1 MKDYIQSKKKT
12 MSKYFNQDFHDFFK
26 ELAANNTKDWM
37 DENRKRYTKNIKE
50 PFENFIKD
58 LQTEVSK
65 FDEEILVKPND
76 SIFRINRDIR
86 FSKDKAPYK
95 LDRSAIISKHGRKDK
110 QYPGF
115 YISISPQDTY
125 IGGGAYFLENEALQ
139 KVRQE
144 ISYNL
149 KEFDQLV
156 NNKKFKQN
164 FGEIKGE
171 KAKRLAPEFQE
182 DEKVQALIAN
192 KGFYY
197 MKDLDANI
205 IFKDDFLETI
215 VEKYKTAKPFNDFLR
230 RAIYH

>member
-1 MKDYIQSKKKT
+1 MN
-12 MSKYFNQDFHDFFK
+12 KYFTPDFHSFFK
-26 ELAANNTKDWM
+26 ELATNNTKEWM

-50 PFENFIKD
+50 PFEVFVKD
-58 LQTEVSK
+58 LQEAVSA
-65 FDEEILVKPND
+65 FDEEILVKPNNA
-76 SIFRINRDIR
+76 IFRINRDIR
-86 FSKDKAPYK
+86 FSNDKAPYK

-115 YISISPQDTY
+115 YISVSAENTY
-125 IGGGAYFLENEALQ
+125 LGGGAYFLDNDALQ

-149 KEFDQLV
+149 QEFSQLI
-156 NNKKFKQN
+156 NNKAFRQN

-171 KAKRLAPEFQE
+171 KAKRLPKEFQE
-182 DEKVQALIAN
+182 DENIQPLIAN

-197 MKDLDANI
+197 MQELDANI
-205 IFKDDFLETI
+205 IFKDNFIET
-215 VEKYKTAKPFNDFLR
+215 VVDKLKTAKPFNDFLR

>member
-1 MKDYIQSKKKT
+1 

-26 ELAANNTKDWM
+26 ELAANNHKDWM
-37 DENRKRYTKNIKE
+37 DDNRKRYTKSVKE

-58 LQTEVSK
+58 LQAAVSN
-65 FDEEILVKPND
+65 FDEEILIKPNN

-110 QYPGF
+110 QYPGY
-115 YISISPQDTY
+115 YISISPSSTY
-125 IGGGAYFLENEALQ
+125 IGGGAYFLENEALH

-149 KEFDQLV
+149 KEFNQLV
-156 NNKKFKQN
+156 SDKKFTQN

-171 KAKRLAPEFQE
+171 KAKRLPAEFQE
-182 DEKVQALIAN
+182 DEQTQPLIAN

-197 MKDLDANI
+197 MKDIDANS
-205 IFKDDFLETI
+205 IFKDDFLASI